1 MNINEVISNIA
12 ALKTN
17 SKLGS
22 HDPIHPNDDVNKSQ
36 STNDTFP
43 TAIQI
48 SVVAE
53 ILKRLVPSIKELSM
67 VLDQKSNEWKDIIK
81 IGRTHLQDA
90 VPIALGQEVATWSKQ
105 LKDAEDAL
113 LMSIDELSFLPLG
126 GTAVGTGI
134 NCPKDFSEESI
145 KIISEDTN

>member
-1 MNINEVISNIA
+1 MSHLERKLENRRHARARAADPTENIWI
-12 ALKTN
+12 
-17 SKLGS
+17 
-22 HDPIHPNDDVNKSQ
+22 
-36 STNDTFP
+36 
-43 TAIQI
+43 
-48 SVVAE
+48 
-53 ILKRLVPSIKELSM
+53 
-67 VLDQKSNEWKDIIK
+67 DIIN

-113 LMSIDELSFLPLG
+113 LMSLDELSFLPLG

-145 KIISEDTN
+145 KIISDDTNLLFYKSQDRT